1 MNALLQPYINALTNG
16 KIQALLKTEKL
27 VQVHIL
33 RQEQPFQPFKKTYVP
48 RGRKKNNVCK
58 LENLDITKYVQ
69 ATVTTINNEK
79 YFMDQHNILFKFDTN
94 EIVGHIVNHEVQWF

>member
-1 MNALLQPYINALTNG
+1 MNVDQSAESA
-16 KIQALLKTEKL
+16 
-27 VQVHIL
+27 
-33 RQEQPFQPFKKTYVP
+33 KKKYVP
-48 RGRKKNNVCK
+48 RGRKKNNLCK
-58 LENLDITKYVQ
+58 LENIDITKYVQ

>member
-1 MNALLQPYINALTNG
+1 M
-16 KIQALLKTEKL
+16 KTEKT

-69 ATVTTINNEK
+69 ATVTTINDEK
-79 YFMDQHNILFKFDTN
+79 YFMDQHNILFKFDSN